1 MLTCSPPFVVE
12 FKQQQYYLDF
22 DVYVNKKPTD
32 KVEVS
37 LNNNE
42 IVILLN
48 NQPIAKQKV
57 VPYNY
62 FLGFKMVLKDL
73 FYG

>member
-1 MLTCSPPFVVE
+1 MSMLI
-12 FKQQQYYLDF
+12 K
-22 DVYVNKKPTD
+22 NKKPTD